1 MRLRSDM
8 EGPYNIFTLAIT
20 TCRGGVWDRGGVVGG
35 GGEDLPTVRALSCRR
50 AVACIYH
57 ITHSN
62 GSKIKGA
69 ADETWIR
76 RIMPIIL
83 NTSAETNLMY

>member
-20 TCRGGVWDRGGVVGG
+20 TCRGGVWDRGGIKGG
-35 GGEDLPTVRALSCRR
+35 GGTCQLYEHCRADEQCR
-50 AVACIYH
+50 VY
-57 ITHSN
+57 ITHSD

-69 ADETWIR
+69 ADET
-76 RIMPIIL
+76 
-83 NTSAETNLMY
+83 